1 MQRQVPNKSTTIGSS
16 LKKARFI
23 KTNEQLTAT
32 TSNAPSVEMA
42 PTSSASAS
50 GSSERRPIVYE
61 GRKEP
66 PPVLGWNTWIKSID
80 QVWGST
86 ILLPG
91 LSQG

>member
-16 LKKARFI
+16 LKKATFI

-42 PTSSASAS
+42 PTNSTSAS
-50 GSSERRPIVYE
+50 GISERRPIVYE

-66 PPVLGWNTWIKSID
+66 PPVLWLEHVDKSID
-80 QVWGST
+80 QV
-86 ILLPG
+86 G
-91 LSQG
+91 LNLFAAWVEC